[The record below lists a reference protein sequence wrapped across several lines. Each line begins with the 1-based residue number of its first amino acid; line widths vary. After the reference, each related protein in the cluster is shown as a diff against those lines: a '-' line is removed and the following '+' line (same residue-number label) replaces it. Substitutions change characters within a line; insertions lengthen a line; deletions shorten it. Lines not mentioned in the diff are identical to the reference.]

1 MKLMAQIIYLTLEI
15 EEETKKVIRK
25 FNEKEKNW
33 LFNQINVDLESKGF
47 INYQE
52 LKKYLANELKMNLSM
67 IELMSLLKRLDKSKN
82 GVVVKD

>member
-1 MKLMAQIIYLTLEI
+1 MKLIAQIIYLTLEV
-15 EEETKKVIRK
+15 EDETKKVLKK
-25 FNEKEKNW
+25 FNEKERSW

-52 LKKYLANELKMNLSM
+52 LKKYLTNELKMNLSM

>member
-1 MKLMAQIIYLTLEI
+1 MAQIIYLTLEI

>member
-1 MKLMAQIIYLTLEI
+1 MAQIIYLTLEI

-67 IELMSLLKRLDKSKN
+67 IELMS
-82 GVVVKD
+82 